1 MSGHLSPRDRFVDYA
16 FRLGWAVTRQTPEA
30 PAARVLESAADRLWR
45 QRGTGVTQLEAN
57 LRRAAP
63 QLDRENLRLLSQ
75 RAMRSYF
82 RYWHEAFL
90 LPSWSHQRIVDT
102 VVTTGEEG
110 FRRRYEEGNG
120 GIIALP
126 HMGNWD
132 LAGAWA
138 CLTGMPVSTV
148 AERLR
153 PEVLYDRF
161 LSYRTSLGMEVSPLT
176 GGNNP
181 LNDLRAAIRRGR
193 LVCLVADRDL
203 SKSGVEVDLLGEPA
217 RMPTGPA
224 ALARMTGAPL
234 VALTSEYRGPLL
246 RLHFSDIVEVR
257 PGKDGVRAMTQQL
270 ADFYSAAIRR
280 QPEDWHMLQPIFSA
294 DIVSRAAPDPAA
306 AEDA

>member
-1 MSGHLSPRDRFVDYA
+1 MTPRLSPRDRIVDYA
-16 FRLGWAVTRQTPEA
+16 FRLAWVVTRHTPEA
-30 PAARVLESAADRLWR
+30 LAARVLESAADRLWR
-45 QRGTGVTQLEAN
+45 RHGSGVTQLEAN

-63 QLDRENLRLLSQ
+63 QLDPAELRLLS
-75 RAMRSYF
+75 RLAMRSYF

-90 LPSWSHQRIVDT
+90 LPSWSHQRVVDT
-102 VVTTGEEG
+102 VVTTNEEG
-110 FRRRYEEGNG
+110 FRRRFEEGSG

-153 PEVLYDRF
+153 PEALYDRF
-161 LSYRTSLGMEVSPLT
+161 VAYRTSLGMEVSPLT
-176 GGNNP
+176 GAGNP
-181 LNDLRAAIRRGR
+181 LTELRGAIRRGR

-246 RLHFSDIVEVR
+246 RLHFSDVVEVR

-270 ADFYSAAIRR
+270 ADFYGAAIRR

-294 DIVSRAAPDPAA
+294 DFTTRSSTESTV
-306 AEDA
+306 AEHG

>member
-1 MSGHLSPRDRFVDYA
+1 MNHRDRLVEYA
-16 FRLGWAVTRQTPEA
+16 FRLAWATTRHAPEA
-30 PAARVLESAADRLWR
+30 AAERVLESAADRLWSR
-45 QRGTGVTQLEAN
+45 RGASVRQLEAN

-63 QLDRENLRLLSQ
+63 KSSEAQLRELSRQ
-75 RAMRSYF
+75 GMQSYF
-82 RYWHEAFL
+82 RYWREAFL

-102 VVTTGEEG
+102 VVTTSEEQ
-110 FRRRYEEGNG
+110 FRRRFDEGGG

-153 PEVLYDRF
+153 PERLHDTFVT
-161 LSYRTSLGMEVSPLT
+161 YRTALGMEISPLT

-181 LNDLRAAIRRGR
+181 LSDLRSAIRRGR

-203 SKSGVEVDLLGEPA
+203 SKSGVEVDLLGESA

-246 RLHFSDIVEVR
+246 RLEFSAVVDVQ
-257 PGKDGVRAMTQQL
+257 PGKGGVRAMTQEI
-270 ADFYSAAIRR
+270 ADFFSAAIRR
-280 QPEDWHMLQPIFSA
+280 VPQDWHMLQPVFSA
-294 DIVSRAAPDPAA
+294 DLASSRR
-306 AEDA
+306 

>member
-1 MSGHLSPRDRFVDYA
+1 MVDYA
-16 FRLGWAVTRQTPEA
+16 FRLGWAVTRHTPEA
-30 PAARVLESAADRLWR
+30 AAARVLENAADRLWR
-45 QRGTGVTQLEAN
+45 QRGIGVTQLEAN

-63 QLDRENLRLLSQ
+63 QLDQGDLRLLSQ

-82 RYWHEAFL
+82 RYWHEVFL

-110 FRRRYEEGNG
+110 FRRRYEEGKG

-138 CLTGMPVSTV
+138 CLTEMPVSTV

-176 GGNNP
+176 GGGNP

-203 SKSGVEVDLLGEPA
+203 STSGVEVDLLGEPA

-246 RLHFSDIVEVR
+246 RLHFSDIVEVQ

-270 ADFYSAAIRR
+270 ADFYTAAIRR
-280 QPEDWHMLQPIFSA
+280 RPEDWHLLQPIFSA
-294 DIVSRAAPDPAA
+294 DVVAGVSSPGWSAV
-306 AEDA
+306 EDG